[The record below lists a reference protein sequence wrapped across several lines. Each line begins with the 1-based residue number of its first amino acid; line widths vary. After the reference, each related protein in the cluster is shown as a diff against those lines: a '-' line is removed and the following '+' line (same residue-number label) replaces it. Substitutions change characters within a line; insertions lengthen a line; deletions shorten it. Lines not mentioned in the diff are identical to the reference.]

1 MLIGTA
7 AVYDVEH
14 RGPFCSFGSA
24 DIVGDC
30 FDQRSQRR
38 VTQAS
43 RQVFP
48 NGNLDWERIG
58 EVSYGFLIPWRAA
71 RKPDSKGLVFIVVG
85 SAVHFDKKPDKG
97 DSHTKPR
104 GFVEVSPHREFLSA
118 AFSGIIGDRGIC
130 QTYFFRKA
138 SPILKTAIVS

>member
-14 RGPFCSFGSA
+14 RGPLCAFGSA

-48 NGNLDWERIG
+48 NRNFDWERIG
-58 EVSYGFLIPWRAA
+58 EVSYGFLIPRRAA
-71 RKPDSKGLVFIVVG
+71 RKTDSKGLVFIVVG

-97 DSHTKPR
+97 DSYTKP
-104 GFVEVSPHREFLSA
+104 
-118 AFSGIIGDRGIC
+118 
-130 QTYFFRKA
+130 
-138 SPILKTAIVS
+138 

>member
-7 AVYDVEH
+7 AGYNVVH
-14 RGPFCSFGSA
+14 REPLCSLCSV

-43 RQVFP
+43 LQVFA

-58 EVSYGFLIPWRAA
+58 EVSYGFLIPRRAA
-71 RKPDSKGLVFIVVG
+71 RKTDSNGLIFIVVG
-85 SAVHFDKKPDKG
+85 SAVHFDKKSDKG
-97 DSHTKPR
+97 DSHTKP
-104 GFVEVSPHREFLSA
+104 
-118 AFSGIIGDRGIC
+118 
-130 QTYFFRKA
+130 
-138 SPILKTAIVS
+138 